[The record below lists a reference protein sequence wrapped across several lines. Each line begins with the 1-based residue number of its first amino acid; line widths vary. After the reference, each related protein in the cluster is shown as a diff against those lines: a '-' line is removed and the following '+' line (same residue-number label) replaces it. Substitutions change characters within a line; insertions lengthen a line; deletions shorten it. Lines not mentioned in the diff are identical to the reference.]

1 MNIVINRMKE
11 LEEENSELKAIN
23 SKLWRENEII
33 ESMLKV
39 SACEMNETEEK
50 KKELEKEIE
59 QLKRIAEEKCNEID
73 RLKKENE
80 ALTHNYKTLEK
91 VTSAS
96 ISEKSRENEQL
107 KATIKRL
114 EYGSETSHR
123 MLNEA
128 FDDYN
133 YLKGKLKKMEELVQY
148 YINQAAQA
156 REELEKKESELS
168 EAKTVLER
176 FKTYHRM
183 QAEADITNTLS
194 RMCTMNV
201 LKKEPGIPVG
211 IDPLLVNVYVNK
223 TI

>member
-11 LEEENSELKAIN
+11 LETENSELKAIN

-80 ALTHNYKTLEK
+80 ALTHNYRVLEE

-96 ISEKSRENEQL
+96 LTEKSRENEQL

-133 YLKGKLKKMEELVQY
+133 YLKGKLKKSEELVQH
-148 YINQAAQA
+148 YIN
-156 REELEKKESELS
+156 ELCKANDK
-168 EAKTVLER
+168 VDR
-176 FKTYHRM
+176 
-183 QAEADITNTLS
+183 
-194 RMCTMNV
+194 
-201 LKKEPGIPVG
+201 LKKEMESVK
-211 IDPLLVNVYVNK
+211 DYVNK
-223 TI
+223 AL